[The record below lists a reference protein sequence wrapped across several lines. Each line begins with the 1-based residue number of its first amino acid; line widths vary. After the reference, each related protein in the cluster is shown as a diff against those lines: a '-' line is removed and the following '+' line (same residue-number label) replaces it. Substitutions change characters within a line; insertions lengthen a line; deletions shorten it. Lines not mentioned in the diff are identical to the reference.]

1 MNCTSSKQEETV
13 GQLRGHETEPVAS
26 VHIEETPCVVITA
39 VRIDHEFAQPR
50 TMHAWLT

>member
-1 MNCTSSKQEETV
+1 MNCTSSTQEKNV
-13 GQLRGHETEPVAS
+13 VQSRGNDAPAAAP